1 MLSPLPSPLSDTLSQ
16 VHSATVITLHSMPG
30 TDRIES
36 LSPFCSKVEVYL
48 KLQKL
53 PYSVALGDPRKAPK
67 GKLPV
72 IETDGRHIAD
82 SSAIVAYLEEKVE
95 KPLDRGLDA
104 AGRARAHVLKRV
116 FEESL
121 YFVVLW
127 SRWVDDEGWKEMRPR
142 IEKVVPAPLRWLV
155 PGLIRKKVKASVVA
169 QGIGRHSRDEIYAFG
184 KADLEA
190 IAAMLGDGPYLLGA
204 ELRTVD
210 VTAYAFL
217 SNILYAAGSSPLTD
231 ALTATP
237 ALEAY
242 VKRIGAQLGR

>member
-1 MLSPLPSPLSDTLSQ
+1 

-30 TDRIES
+30 TDQIES

-53 PYSVALGDPRKAPK
+53 PYEVALGDPRKAPK

-82 SSAIVAYLEEKVE
+82 SSTILAYLEEKTE

-104 AGRARAHVLKRV
+104 ADRARAHVLKRV

-127 SRWVDDEGWKEMRPR
+127 TRWVDDEGWKEMRPR
-142 IEKVVPAPLRWLV
+142 IEKVIPAPLRWLL
-155 PGLIRKKVKASVVA
+155 PGIIRKKVTSSVVA
-169 QGIGRHSRDEIYAFG
+169 QGIGRHSRDEIHAFG

-190 IAAMLGDGPYLLGA
+190 VATMLGDGPYLLGA
-204 ELRTVD
+204 ELRTID

-217 SNILYAAGSSPLTD
+217 ANIFHWPRPSPLTD
-231 ALTATP
+231 DLKGMPT
-237 ALEAY
+237 LVAY

>member
-1 MLSPLPSPLSDTLSQ
+1 LPATVSQ

-30 TDRIES
+30 TDRVES

-53 PYSVALGDPRKAPK
+53 PYSVVLADPRKAPK

-72 IETDGRHIAD
+72 IEIDGRHIAD
-82 SSAIVAYLEEKVE
+82 SSTIVAYLEDKAE

-104 AGRARAHVLKRV
+104 AGRARAHVLKRL

-127 SRWVDDEGWKEMRPR
+127 SRWVDDNGWKEMRPR

-155 PGLIRKKVKASVVA
+155 PGLIRKKVNASVVA
-169 QGIGRHSRDEIYAFG
+169 QGVGRHSRDEIYALG
-184 KADLEA
+184 KADLDAVAA
-190 IAAMLGDGPYLLGA
+190 ILADGPYLLGA

-217 SNILYAAGSSPLTD
+217 SNILHGPGASPLTD
-231 ALTATP
+231 VLKASP

-242 VKRIGAQLGR
+242 VQRIGAQLGR

>member
-1 MLSPLPSPLSDTLSQ
+1 M
-16 VHSATVITLHSMPG
+16 ITLHSMPG

-53 PYSVALGDPRKAPK
+53 PYVVALGDPRKAPK

-72 IETDGRHIAD
+72 IETDGQHIAD
-82 SSAIVAYLEEKVE
+82 SSAILAYLEDKAE
-95 KPLDRGLDA
+95 KPLDRGMGA
-104 AGRARAHVLKRV
+104 EARARAHVLKRL

-127 SRWVDDEGWKEMRPR
+127 ARWVDDEGWKEMRPR
-142 IEKVVPAPLRWLV
+142 IEKVIPALVRWLL
-155 PGLIRKKVKASVVA
+155 PGIIRKKVTAAVVA
-169 QGIGRHSRDEIYAFG
+169 QGTGRHSRDEIHALG

-190 IAAMLGDGPYLLGA
+190 IATLLGDGPYLLGA
-204 ELRTVD
+204 ELRTID

-217 SNILYAAGSSPLTD
+217 ANIFYWPRPSPLTD
-231 ALTATP
+231 DLKAMP
-237 ALEAY
+237 ALVAY
-242 VKRIGAQLGR
+242 VKRIGAQLNQRV